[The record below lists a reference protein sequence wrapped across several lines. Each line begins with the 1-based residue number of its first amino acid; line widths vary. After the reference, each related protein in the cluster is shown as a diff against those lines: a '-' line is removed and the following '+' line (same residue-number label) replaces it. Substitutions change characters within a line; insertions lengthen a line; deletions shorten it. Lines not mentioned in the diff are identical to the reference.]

1 MDNPYA
7 IVVVLVIIILV
18 GCTNKE
24 SKTVDSS
31 DQVTGETEVVIDS
44 LLYFRHHSEETD
56 LLPRKFP
63 ELTKNQAIA
72 IQLAMLKK
80 ELDSGAN
87 QIGWKMGG
95 TVSEDSSNYDPM
107 FGYMLDTNLIKEDSI
122 LSTNNFPGDRVMV
135 EGEIGFVMNK
145 DFKNGV
151 NSIEE
156 LNEGIAYVTNAV
168 EFAQDISIPTNNDPY
183 SKNINHTIASG
194 MGHVGIILGSGKAN
208 VEDFNLDSE
217 EVKCFVNDKLMADG
231 ISSRIYGGPLNALY
245 SLANL
250 LPKYGAYLKKG
261 DVVVTGS
268 AYDNP
273 TIESASDVRL
283 EFSSL
288 GVINFRVK

>member
-1 MDNPYA
+1 MNQRYA
-7 IVVVLVIIILV
+7 IIIGIIIIFFV
-18 GCTNKE
+18 GCTNN
-24 SKTVDSS
+24 DSNS
-31 DQVTGETEVVIDS
+31 IGLDQGGGISETLIDS
-44 LLYFRHHSEETD
+44 LLQFRHHAVETD
-56 LLPRKFP
+56 LLPRRFP
-63 ELTKNQAIA
+63 ELTKNQAIS

-80 ELDSGAN
+80 ELESGAK

-95 TVSEDSSNYDPM
+95 TVSEDWANYNPM
-107 FGYMLDTNLIKEDSI
+107 FGYMLDTNLIKVDSTI
-122 LSTNNFPGDRVMV
+122 LADNFPGDRVMV

-151 NSIEE
+151 DSIEK
-156 LNEGIAYVTNAV
+156 LKEGIAYVTNAV
-168 EFAQDISIPTNNDPY
+168 EFAQDISIPLNNTPN

-194 MGHVGIILGSGKAN
+194 MGHAGVILGSGKMK
-208 VEDFNLDSE
+208 VEDFNAVSE
-217 EVKCFVNDKLMADG
+217 TVKCFINNKLVSEG
-231 ISSRIYGGPLNALY
+231 TSNRIYGGPIHALY

-250 LPKYGAYLKKG
+250 LPIYDTYLKKG

-273 TIESASDVRL
+273 TISSTSDVRL